1 MADEPITVRQPA
13 RAATAPVP
21 PSASRATAD
30 SHAEPGPGRRRLDEH
45 ARNRLMFA
53 IFVAFVVLYPIIDV
67 TLGIGR
73 MGSMNPIL
81 VFTLL
86 ALGLNIV
93 VGFAGLLDLGY
104 AAFFA
109 IGGYTVAFLTAP
121 QSPFVQAG
129 YVADFWVALPIA
141 FVVAA
146 TFGLILGAP
155 TLRLRG
161 DYLAIVTLAFGEIV
175 PQAIRNLE
183 GLTNGTKGMNP
194 IGRPAFHG
202 FDIIGSATPPAWM
215 SDIGGRFFKGERVE
229 LLASDQVP
237 WYYLIL
243 AVTALSIFVIVRL
256 RDSRLGRAWMAMR
269 EDEIAAASM
278 GIDLVKTKLLAF
290 ALGAS
295 FSGFGGALY
304 ASMLQYIGPDQFDF
318 SISIILLA
326 MVIMGGIG
334 NIWGVMFG
342 GIVLGVFNFILVDS
356 ASGWLRS
363 LSGVLGMPFLAID
376 LVNAKLMI
384 FGLSLVLMM
393 LLRPEG
399 IFPSAQRKAEL
410 RRGRGQPGLTV
421 NGADV

>member
-1 MADEPITVRQPA
+1 M
-13 RAATAPVP
+13 
-21 PSASRATAD
+21 
-30 SHAEPGPGRRRLDEH
+30 
-45 ARNRLMFA
+45 
-53 IFVAFVVLYPIIDV
+53 
-67 TLGIGR
+67 GI
-73 MGSMNPIL
+73 MNPIL
-81 VFTLL
+81 IFTLL

-109 IGGYTVAFLTAP
+109 IGGYTVAFMTAP
-121 QSPFVQAG
+121 QSPLVQRG
-129 YVADFWVALPIA
+129 IVVDYWLSLPIS

-146 TFGLILGAP
+146 IFGLILGAP

-183 GLTNGTKGMNP
+183 GITNGTKGMNP
-194 IGRPAFHG
+194 IGRPYFGA
-202 FDIIGSATPPAWM
+202 
-215 SDIGGRFFKGERVE
+215 RE
-229 LLASDQVP
+229 LLASDQIP

-243 AVTALSIFVIVRL
+243 AVTAFSVFVIVRL

-278 GIDLVKTKLLAF
+278 GINLVKTKLLAF

-326 MVIMGGIG
+326 MIIMGGIG

-342 GIVLGVFNFILVDS
+342 GIVLGTFNFILVDS
-356 ASGWLRS
+356 VQGWLRS
-363 LSGVLGMPFLAID
+363 LGTLLNMPWLGQID
-376 LVNAKLMI
+376 IVNSKLMI
-384 FGLSLVLMM
+384 FGLALVLMM

-410 RRGRGQPGLTV
+410 RRGRGRPGISTNG
-421 NGADV
+421 NGA